1 MELSLVLLEDSVCY
15 DQLQSSKLDVKC
27 ASDEASD
34 ETKEQVLATGENA
47 VFIIK

>member
-1 MELSLVLLEDSVCY
+1 MFAMTNCSPANWM
-15 DQLQSSKLDVKC
+15 KC